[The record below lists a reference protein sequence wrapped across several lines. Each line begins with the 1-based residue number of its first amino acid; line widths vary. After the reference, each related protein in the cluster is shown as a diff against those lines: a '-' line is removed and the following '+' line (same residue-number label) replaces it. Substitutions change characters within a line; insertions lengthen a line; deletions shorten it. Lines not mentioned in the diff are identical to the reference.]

1 MNESVICLPI
11 PSRYF
16 PSVQFH
22 LDPQAGHLFG
32 GSLVTFC
39 LLTQQ
44 VSQSFTAFPPASAAA
59 ADLSIFDAYAPQSAP
74 AQTQVKPALRAARV
88 SLFVSLLA
96 SSHSDVR
103 TGSREVPRTGAEG
116 KKKPRFHALHL
127 RCFHACARH
136 RRGARDGGLLR
147 P

>member
-11 PSRYF
+11 PSQYF

-74 AQTQVKPALRAARV
+74 AQTQVRPALRAARTCFFIC
-88 SLFVSLLA
+88 LF
-96 SSHSDVR
+96 
-103 TGSREVPRTGAEG
+103 TGIQSQRRANR
-116 KKKPRFHALHL
+116 KP
-127 RCFHACARH
+127 
-136 RRGARDGGLLR
+136 
-147 P
+147 